1 MVENKYYFMTNEN
14 RMNSNSKVHEQSFIE
29 TQPYPNLFTYFYSCF
44 LVTRAELNL

>member
-29 TQPYPNLFTYFYSCF
+29 TQPYPNLFTYC
-44 LVTRAELNL
+44 L